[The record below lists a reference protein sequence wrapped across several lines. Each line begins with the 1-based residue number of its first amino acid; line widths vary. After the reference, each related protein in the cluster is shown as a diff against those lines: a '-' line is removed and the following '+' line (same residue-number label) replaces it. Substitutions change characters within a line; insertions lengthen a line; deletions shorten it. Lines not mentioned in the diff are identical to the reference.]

1 MSTSFPSM
9 EPAGFGIQA
18 PAAPV
23 QAAPAA
29 TPPQPFSFTGSGSE
43 YFRIWIVNLLLTIVT
58 IGIYSAW
65 AKVRRTK
72 YFYNN
77 THVAGSN
84 FEYHGNPI
92 SILKG
97 RLIAFGLLAVY
108 QGVAHFSP
116 VAALVVFI
124 GLAAVM
130 PWLLWKSL
138 QFKLFNTSYRSVR
151 FGFKGTAG
159 GAYKAFLLWPILS
172 VFTLYL
178 LWPFAHHQLKK
189 FQHTNSRFGATDF
202 SFRNCF
208 SGFYANY
215 LVGLGLMIVAGVV
228 FALIFGASMMGAM
241 SASSDAKAAIGIGA
255 VIGIFAL
262 YAAMLSVA
270 PVVMAMLQNTVWNN
284 TSLGPHQF
292 SCAVPVG
299 RMVFVTLTNLLGI
312 VCTLG
317 LFIPFAAVRMARVK
331 IPAVTLVPSGSLE
344 HFMADTQ
351 QSAGT
356 TGEGMADLLDFDIS
370 M

>member
-9 EPAGFGIQA
+9 EPAGFGVPA
-18 PAAPV
+18 PAVPV
-23 QAAPAA
+23 QAAPAT

-108 QGVAHFSP
+108 QGVAYFSP
-116 VAALVVFI
+116 GAALVVFI

-151 FGFKGTAG
+151 FGFRGTAG

-189 FQHTNSRFGATDF
+189 FQHTNSRFGSKDF
-202 SFRNCF
+202 SFRDCV
-208 SGFYANY
+208 SGFYIAY
-215 LVGLGLMIVAGVV
+215 LVGFGVMIAAGVI
-228 FALIFGASMMGAM
+228 FALIFGASMMGMGGGAGTKAGFSFAAVLAVLLLYGAM
-241 SASSDAKAAIGIGA
+241 IA
-255 VIGIFAL
+255 
-262 YAAMLSVA
+262 VA

-284 TSLGPHQF
+284 TSLGQHQF
-292 SCAVPVG
+292 ACAVPVG
-299 RMVFVTLTNLLGI
+299 RMVFVTVTNLLGI

-317 LFIPFAAVRMARVK
+317 LFIPFAAVRMARVRV
-331 IPAVTLVPSGSLE
+331 PAVTLVPSGSLE